1 MTLPKRSFSKRV
13 KPKARDHNWCVSA
26 FGWRRNP
33 DGTMSGGVVEA
44 VETND
49 LGLAL
54 LAAHQLL
61 DVHGPLV
68 DQLIT
73 VEIAAAELID
83 GGLV

>member
-1 MTLPKRSFSKRV
+1 MTQPKKSFIKSV
-13 KPKARDHNWCVSA
+13 KPKARDHNWCVSV

-33 DGTMSGGVVEA
+33 DGTMSGGVA
-44 VETND
+44 QSVETDD

-54 LAAHQLL
+54 LAAHRML

-68 DQLIT
+68 DELIT